1 MERAKRVAKLSNE
14 QDSSR
19 SQGSGNVGP
28 RKRKSRWS
36 DQPPASK
43 AAVDS
48 ASASSSG
55 SNYLTPEQQR
65 QLIEQQE
72 VGVVGG
78 CVHIY

>member
-14 QDSSR
+14 QDSSH
-19 SQGSGNVGP
+19 SQASTNVGP
-28 RKRKSRWS
+28 RKRKSRWG
-36 DQPPASK
+36 DEPPASK
-43 AAVDS
+43 TTVDS
-48 ASASSSG
+48 AIASSSG

-78 CVHIY
+78 CVRIY